1 MHLLITLLFAH
12 LLADFPLQSNG
23 LARLKQ
29 SSLRGVFI
37 HVLIYIGVTAFLL
50 QQPLRYWP
58 LVLGLGVAH
67 FVIDAV
73 KIICKSHRA
82 ILCFVIDQIM
92 HVSTVVA
99 AVFWAHRGWQP
110 TPRGIL
116 SDHLL
121 VPAFVCALLLAT
133 MVFCWVWTNNLSEEQ
148 LKRYFLLRWAKSEI
162 LLLEQRVGLVLI
174 GIVLLGQFVIK

>member
-1 MHLLITLLFAH
+1 MHLLITLLLAH
-12 LLADFPLQSNG
+12 LLADFPLQSNR

-37 HVLIYIGVTAFLL
+37 HVLIYMVATAFLL
-50 QQPLRYWP
+50 RQPLQYWP
-58 LVLGLGVAH
+58 LVLSLGIAH

-73 KIICKSHRA
+73 KIVCKSQRA

-92 HVSTVVA
+92 HVSTVVV
-99 AVFWAHRGWQP
+99 AVYWAQRVWQP
-110 TPRGIL
+110 MPRGIL
-116 SDHLL
+116 ADHLL
-121 VPAFVCALLLAT
+121 VPAFVCSLLLAT
-133 MVFCWVWTNNLSEEQ
+133 MVFCWVWTNDLSEEQ
-148 LKRYFLLRWAKSEI
+148 LKRYFLLRWVKSEI